1 MELNSEKLDPHLQR
15 LVDAGVSGIDIM
27 HGHLKIL
34 MLEAEANYAEAS
46 KIEEDNDY
54 SDAMESMERKY
65 HEGVL
70 DAYAHLYKLTYDIS
84 FAEGLI
90 RENRKDGHI

>member
-1 MELNSEKLDPHLQR
+1 MNEFSEKLDPHLQR
-15 LVDAGVSGIDIM
+15 LVEAGVDGIDIM

-34 MLEAEANYAEAS
+34 MLEAEANFTEAS

-54 SDAMESMERKY
+54 SDAMESMDRKY

-70 DAYAHLYKLTYDIS
+70 DAYASLYKLTYDLS
-84 FAEGLI
+84 FALAGM
-90 RENRKDGHI
+90 RNPNDD